1 MGNGQVARSE
11 GGEDMAHQRCWK
23 TGQELAVGF
32 FTREIKAPHPAAS
45 PPFARL
51 RYAPASSSKVN
62 FGGNHH
68 RGA

>member
-1 MGNGQVARSE
+1 
-11 GGEDMAHQRCWK
+11 MAHQRCWK